1 MRRRSLI
8 AAVVLVFAG
17 QASTASAST
26 AFVGPSDKFPDGA
39 AVHYVADPGETNDVR
54 IDFGDPSGVEIR
66 DTGATITAG
75 GGCTSISPN
84 RVRCIDPDNIVEA
97 RLGDENDVL
106 RNLLDEEWA
115 VLRGG
120 DGNDRLDGG
129 RNFYGAPEYL
139 FGGVGDDVLRGGDG
153 SDVLDGGPGADL
165 MSGGTS
171 YDVFTAGLAVA
182 NDDKVTYARRTAR
195 VRSDADVEAA
205 DDGERGEGDTIMAD
219 VEVIVGGK
227 GNDVL
232 GGATTNFSCCDGPKR
247 LIGMVLEGRAGDDI
261 LRGTRGRDLSI
272 KGGSG
277 NDMLRGAEGDDRLSG
292 GAGDDTLAGDKG
304 RDRLQAGRGDD
315 SLRARDGQQDH
326 VNGGPGRDE
335 ARIDAAIDH
344 IRNIEKIL

>member
-1 MRRRSLI
+1 MKRRSLI

-17 QASTASAST
+17 QASAAFAST

-39 AVHYVADPGETNDVR
+39 AVHYVADPGETNVVR

-84 RVRCIDPDNIVEA
+84 RVRCIDPDTIVEVT
-97 RLGDENDVL
+97 LGDGDDVL

-115 VLRGG
+115 ALRGG

-139 FGGVGDDVLRGGDG
+139 FGGAGDDVLRGGDG

-171 YDVFTAGLAVA
+171 YDVFTAGLAVP
-182 NDDKVTYARRTAR
+182 NEDKVSYARRTAR
-195 VRSDADVEAA
+195 VRADADIEAA

-219 VEVIVGGK
+219 VEVIVGGT

-232 GGATTNFSCCDGPKR
+232 GGITTNLVYGEG
-247 LIGMVLEGRAGDDI
+247 IGRSGMTLEGRAGDDV
-261 LRGTRGRDLSI
+261 LRGTRARDGI
-272 KGGSG
+272 DGGPG
-277 NDMLRGAEGDDRLSG
+277 KDLLRGEKGSDRLSG
-292 GAGDDTLAGDKG
+292 GGGDDTLVGDKG
-304 RDRLQAGRGDD
+304 RDRLQAGSGDD
-315 SLRARDGQQDH
+315 SLLARDGQQDH

-344 IRNIEKIL
+344 VRNVEKLL